1 MELQLEPEIPRRVR
15 SKTSNK
21 WVFNRGHKSP
31 TKGKTLEEI
40 YGIERGSE
48 FRRRMCEKQKGH
60 PNYAKKGV
68 NAKPCVAIHDGRL
81 IARFPSQI
89 EAASAIGVAFQTV
102 NDWIRR
108 KYKPKNG
115 WQWFYE
121 AESWK
126 WCDLLTNP

>member
-1 MELQLEPEIPRRVR
+1 M
-15 SKTSNK
+15 
-21 WVFNRGHKSP
+21 
-31 TKGKTLEEI
+31 KGKTLEEI

-48 FRRRMCEKQKGH
+48 MRRRMCEYQKGH

-68 NAKPCVAIHDGRL
+68 NAKPCVAIHNGR
-81 IARFPSQI
+81 IAARFPSQI
-89 EAASAIGVAFQTV
+89 DAANAIGVSFQTV
-102 NDWIRR
+102 NDWVRG

-126 WCDLLTNP
+126 WCDILRI